1 MSEQLPNNDEIDLGQ
16 LFKLIGQ
23 GISNFIKGI
32 KSFFIGILNLFIQIA
47 LFLKKNFI
55 KIAAITFL
63 GLGFG
68 FYKDYTNSTVYEAT
82 MQVEPNNGATQQL
95 YNEVEALNNAIK
107 QNNSS
112 IIKQLGLNTDD
123 FVYTEI
129 TPIVSNKIQLNI
141 FNDFIKTLDTT
152 TIKDVEY
159 SRFVKELANTD
170 YPKHNIIL
178 STNNQ
183 LVFNKYQKV
192 LFENV
197 AKNSLLQARQKVS
210 LETLNYKEEK
220 LKKALRDIDSLR
232 VIYNKVLLAEANKPN
247 SGTKIITAKQDGKS
261 NVELELY
268 AKNNKI
274 INELNYIAQ
283 QKANNK
289 ELIQVSSKF
298 SSVGKAKKALLD
310 RQFIKFGLIAFLFS
324 IILILLFNFNSYLNK
339 L

>member
-1 MSEQLPNNDEIDLGQ
+1 MSEQIPNQEEVDLGQ

-32 KSFFIGILNLFIQIA
+32 KNFFVGILNLFIQAA

-55 KIAAITFL
+55 KIAAITLL
-63 GLGFG
+63 GFAFG
-68 FYKDYTNSTVYEAT
+68 FYKDYTNPTVFEAT
-82 MQVEPNNGATQQL
+82 MQVEPNNNSTQQL
-95 YNEVEALNNAIK
+95 YNEVEAINNAIK
-107 QNNSS
+107 QKNSS
-112 IIKQLGLNTDD
+112 VIKQLELNTDD
-123 FVYTEI
+123 FVYAEI
-129 TPIVSNKIQLNI
+129 TPVVSNKIQLDI
-141 FNDFIKTLDTT
+141 FNRFIKTLDTT

-170 YPKHNIIL
+170 YPEHKIVLN
-178 STNNQ
+178 TNNQ
-183 LVFNKYQKV
+183 LVFEKYQKI

-197 AKNSLLQARQKVS
+197 SKNALLQARQKVS
-210 LETLNYKEEK
+210 LENLNYKEEK
-220 LKKALRDIDSLR
+220 LKKSLRDIDSLR
-232 VIYNKVLLAEANKPN
+232 VIYNKVLLAEAKKSN

-274 INELNYIAQ
+274 INDLSTIAQ
-283 QKANNK
+283 QKANNQQ
-289 ELIQVSSKF
+289 LIQISANF

-310 RQFIKFGLIAFLFS
+310 RQFIKFGFFAFLLS
-324 IILILLFNFNSYLNK
+324 IVLILLFNFNSYLNK